1 MIVISVDGMTCENCV
16 RHVKE
21 ALEGLTGVT
30 AVEVSLEQGEA
41 RVQSPGALPERLN
54 EKLIR
59 ETLDE
64 EGYEVTA
71 VVETE
76 S

>member
-30 AVEVSLEQGEA
+30 AVEVSLEEGEA
-41 RVQSPGALPERLN
+41 RVQASGALPERLN

>member
-41 RVQSPGALPERLN
+41 RVQSPGALN

>member
-30 AVEVSLEQGEA
+30 AVEVSLEEGEA
-41 RVQSPGALPERLN
+41 RVQAPGALN

>member
-30 AVEVSLEQGEA
+30 AVEVSLEEGEA
-41 RVQSPGALPERLN
+41 RVRAPGALN